1 MTGRFTEP
9 AGACDGMNADLQGTS
24 IKIAAMKYSL
34 PLVSLLLLV
43 SGCSATGPASPGGPG
58 SLPASFAGALP
69 CADCE
74 AIDCTLDLLA
84 DRSYHL
90 AMRYRGK
97 GDAVFEHGGAW
108 EQSADGEVLTL
119 QAREPLRFAI
129 EGPDALRLLDR
140 SGAPIV
146 SSLNYT
152 LERVPNA
159 ALAGTRWRL
168 THLGRVT
175 TKVADDPCGAHI
187 VLDGAGRV
195 AGSDGCNRIG
205 GGYRLE
211 GDKLAFS
218 QLSST
223 RMACAEGMEQAQRFA
238 LALGSVARYRIAG
251 AHLELLDRTG
261 ASQARFEAVP

>member
-1 MTGRFTEP
+1 MRKLLLATALLTETCIP
-9 AGACDGMNADLQGTS
+9 GSQVGLS
-24 IKIAAMKYSL
+24 AMKRSL
-34 PLVSLLLLV
+34 LLISLLLLV
-43 SGCSATGPASPGGPG
+43 AGCSATGPASPGGPG
-58 SLPASFAGALP
+58 SMPASFAGALP

-74 AIDCTLDLLA
+74 AIDYTLDLFA
-84 DRSYHL
+84 DRGYHL

-97 GDAVFEHGGAW
+97 GDAVFEQAGKW

-119 QAREPLRFAI
+119 QAREPMRFAI

-168 THLGRVT
+168 THLGSMT
-175 TKVADDPCGAHI
+175 TKVADDRGAHI

-211 GDKLAFS
+211 GDQLAFS
-218 QLSST
+218 QLFST
-223 RMACAEGMEQAQRFA
+223 RMACAEGMEQAER
-238 LALGSVARYRIAG
+238 LGRALGVTARHRIAG
-251 AHLELLDRTG
+251 NHLELLDAAG
-261 ASQARFEAVP
+261 AVLARFEAER